1 MRITNL
7 RLAILICALGAMS
20 ESLFYTAL
28 APMLTTLDNELGF
41 KQEQA
46 GLLVAGYA
54 IGYWFG
60 AYPAYRFAARYGP
73 RATAV
78 TGVALVAIATLGFA
92 TGDTFPVLMVARILV
107 GVGSVI
113 AYTGLLAAAG
123 AIAGSDQRGM
133 AIGTVYSGS
142 AAGSAVGPLVGT
154 MAVEIGRGPVFAGVA
169 AGQAIVA
176 VLLSRL
182 PTTPNTD
189 HAPMRAMWHYLSS
202 KKVRIGLWITSLP
215 GFALGV
221 LTLSG
226 AYRLDEMGAS
236 STIVALAF
244 SGIAVINVFVAP
256 RIGKASDRL
265 GRRKPLMLALS
276 VAAIAIVLIIAAS
289 FEISTVVLIS
299 IAGAFMLAVA
309 GPGLALVGDGVHD
322 LGGDPAHGT
331 FLMNLFW
338 GPAAALGAI
347 SAGLVHGSVGAE
359 ISLLVLAAVAG
370 ISLLRVR
377 RLA

>member
-189 HAPMRAMWHYLSS
+189 HAPMRVMWHYLSS

>member
-1 MRITNL
+1 MQITNL

-142 AAGSAVGPLVGT
+142 AAGSAVGPLIGSL
-154 MAVEIGRGPVFAGVA
+154 AVDFGRAPVFTVVA
-169 AGQAIVA
+169 VGQALAAALI
-176 VLLSRL
+176 SRL
-182 PTTPNTD
+182 PTVPNTG
-189 HAPMRAMWHYLSS
+189 HAPMRVMWHYLSS
-202 KKVRIGLWITSLP
+202 KKVRIGLWITSVP

>member
-7 RLAILICALGAMS
+7 RLAVLICALGAMS

-28 APMLTTLDNELGF
+28 APMLRQLDAQLGF
-41 KQEQA
+41 DHEQA

-54 IGYWFG
+54 IGYWLG
-60 AYPAYRFAARYGP
+60 AYPAYRLAARFGP

-78 TGVALVAIATLGFA
+78 AGVGCVAVATLGFA
-92 TGDTFPVLMVARILV
+92 AGETFTLLMLARLLV

-123 AIAGSDQRGM
+123 AIAGQDQRGM

-142 AAGSAVGPLVGT
+142 AAGSAVGPLIGST
-154 MAVEIGRGPVFAGVA
+154 AVELGRGPVFAAVA
-169 AGQAIVA
+169 VGQAIVA
-176 VLLSRL
+176 GLLSRL
-182 PTTPNTD
+182 PTVPNTD
-189 HAPMRAMWHYLSS
+189 HAPMRVMWRYLSS
-202 KKVRIGLWITSLP
+202 SRVRTGLWITSVP

-226 AYRLDEMGAS
+226 TYRLNEMGAS
-236 STIVALAF
+236 ATIVAVAF

-265 GRRKPLMLALS
+265 GRRKPLMLALAVS
-276 VAAIAIVLIIAAS
+276 AIAIVLMAAAA
-289 FEISTVVLIS
+289 FEVSTVALIS

-309 GPGLALVGDGVHD
+309 GPGLALVGDGVHE

-331 FLMNLFW
+331 FLMNMFW

-347 SAGLVHGSVGAE
+347 SAGFVHGSTGAE
-359 ISLLVLAAVAG
+359 LSLLMLAAVAG
-370 ISLLRVR
+370 ISLVLVR

>member
-1 MRITNL
+1 MQITNL

-78 TGVALVAIATLGFA
+78 TGVALVATSTLGFA

-142 AAGSAVGPLVGT
+142 AAGSAVGPLIGSL
-154 MAVEIGRGPVFAGVA
+154 AVDFGRAPVFTVVA
-169 AGQAIVA
+169 VGQALAAALI
-176 VLLSRL
+176 SRL
-182 PTTPNTD
+182 PTVPNTS
-189 HAPMRAMWHYLSS
+189 HAPMRVMWHYLSS
-202 KKVRIGLWITSLP
+202 KKVRIGLWITSVP

-289 FEISTVVLIS
+289 LEISTVALIS

-309 GPGLALVGDGVHD
+309 GPGLALVGDGVQD

-331 FLMNLFW
+331 FLMNMFW

-347 SAGLVHGSVGAE
+347 SAGFVHGSAGAE
-359 ISLLVLAAVAG
+359 LSLLVLAAVAG

>member
-20 ESLFYTAL
+20 EALFYTAL
-28 APMLTTLDNELGF
+28 APMLTTLDDELGF

-60 AYPAYRFAARYGP
+60 AYPAYRFAARFGP
-73 RATAV
+73 RATSV
-78 TGVALVAIATLGFA
+78 TGIALVAIATLGFA

-176 VLLSRL
+176 GLLSRL
-182 PTTPNTD
+182 PTTPNTE
-189 HAPMRAMWHYLSS
+189 HAPMRVMRHYLTSR
-202 KKVRIGLWITSLP
+202 KVRTGLWITSVP

-226 AYRLDEMGAS
+226 TYRLDEMGAGS
-236 STIVALAF
+236 SIIAIAF
-244 SGIAVINVFVAP
+244 SGIAVINVFVSP

-265 GRRKPLMLALS
+265 GRRKPLMLALV
-276 VAAIAIVLIIAAS
+276 VAAIAVFLIVAAS
-289 FEISTVVLIS
+289 FELSTVALIA

-309 GPGLALVGDGVHD
+309 GPGLALVGDGVTE

-347 SAGLVHGSVGAE
+347 SAGLVHGSAGAE
-359 ISLLVLAAVAG
+359 LSLLLLAAIAVV
-370 ISLLRVR
+370 SMVFVR
-377 RLA
+377 RLS

>member
-189 HAPMRAMWHYLSS
+189 HAPMRVMWHYLSS

-265 GRRKPLMLALS
+265 GRRKSLMLALS